1 MKTLPAITYATSG
14 KQFRILDY
22 TAQYNG
28 AHAVNLL
35 IIIRAVGSG
44 QWAVA
49 DIIYIEVGLGTGAH
63 ACTRTRPPPV
73 VLQLVDHTPASVF

>member
-1 MKTLPAITYATSG
+1 MNCIGQRQHQVPTCAMHRKMKTLPAITYATSG

-49 DIIYIEVGLGTGAH
+49 DIMRVFSCYPIFQK
-63 ACTRTRPPPV
+63 
-73 VLQLVDHTPASVF
+73 VL